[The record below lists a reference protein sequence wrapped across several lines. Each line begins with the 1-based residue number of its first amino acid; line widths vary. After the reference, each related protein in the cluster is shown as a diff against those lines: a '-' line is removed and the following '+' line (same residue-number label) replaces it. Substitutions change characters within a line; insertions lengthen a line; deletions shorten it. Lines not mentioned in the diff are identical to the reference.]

1 MTLEIAVV
9 ALVLVAALGLLVTE
23 RLRGDVVGLL
33 VLVTL
38 AVTGIVTPEAA
49 LAGFSN
55 PAVVTVLAMYILS
68 EGLTR
73 TGIAGLL
80 GGQLV
85 AIAGS
90 GEARLT
96 VAIMVTAGTLSAF
109 MNNIGVAALL
119 LPVVVEIARRTEV
132 PASRLLLPMLHAT
145 LLGGLTTLFSTP
157 PNLIA
162 SAALADAG
170 ATPFRLLDFLPSG
183 LAAFVVGATFM
194 VLVGR
199 RLLPRTDPGAESAQR
214 SQRNLRAQY
223 GLQESTYVM
232 RVPAGSLLVGR
243 TLAQTRLGT
252 AAGLIVIAREHA
264 GRVEALPSRNAVLAA
279 GDRLVVQGRLDR
291 FAELRR
297 WSGLVIEPEA
307 PGCADL
313 VSGLVGD
320 PDGGAISPPVQLAE
334 ATVGENSGLAQELL
348 HHAEF
353 RRRFGANVL
362 AIKRGDL
369 VRRVNLNYVPLRP
382 GDQLLL
388 QGSAEALAA
397 VDRSREFDRL
407 RPLTDAEVRDD
418 YRLQE
423 RTFVVRVPAGSPLSG
438 ATLAAS
444 RVGDA
449 FDFRLLALWREGA
462 LTVMPEPDAAIA
474 AGDLLLIQGRPED
487 LDVLRGLQQLELEER
502 VAPNLNIFDSDRLAT
517 AEVTLA
523 PNTPLAGK
531 RVADVNL
538 REKYGLELVALWR
551 AGGALRTDLGQQQL
565 RFGDAL
571 LLLGPRTRLAL
582 LKDDPDLL
590 LLTPVGPAG
599 GEPARAPLAAVIM
612 AAVVMAS
619 FSGQLP
625 IAIAALTGALLM
637 VVGGCLSMEQAYR
650 AVEWRAIFTIA
661 GMLPLGAAL
670 ADSGAAHLAADAL
683 VGTLGGLGAWP
694 VVGGFYLVTAALAL
708 FVPPAVLAVV
718 MAPLLLSA
726 STALGIAPQAPMM
739 ALAMACTSF
748 ASPWAH
754 PANLLIMGPGGYR
767 FRDYLR
773 VGIPL
778 TLLVF
783 LTAMVVLPRLW
794 PLLPAGAGT

>member
-9 ALVLVAALGLLVTE
+9 ALVLVTALLLLVTE
-23 RLRGDVVGLL
+23 RLRGDVVALL

-38 AVTGIVTPEAA
+38 AVTGLVTPEAA

-96 VAIMVTAGTLSAF
+96 VAIMVTAGMLSAF

-157 PNLIA
+157 SNLIA
-162 SAALADAG
+162 SAALAGYG

-183 LAAFVVGATFM
+183 LAAFAVGTTFIA
-194 VLVGR
+194 LVGR

-232 RVPAGSLLVGR
+232 RVPAGALLVGR

-252 AAGLIVIAREHA
+252 AAGLIVIAREHR

-307 PGCADL
+307 PAFAGLA
-313 VSGLVGD
+313 SGQ
-320 PDGGAISPPVQLAE
+320 VQLAE
-334 ATVGENSGLAQELL
+334 VTVGDNSALAQELL

-397 VDRSREFDRL
+397 VGRSREFDTL
-407 RPLTDAEVRDD
+407 RPLTDAEVRAD

-423 RTFVVRVPAGSPLSG
+423 RTFVVRVPPGSPLAG

-449 FDFRLLALWREGA
+449 FDFRLLAVWRDGA
-462 LTVMPEPDAAIA
+462 LTVMPEPGDAIA
-474 AGDLLLIQGRPED
+474 GGDLLLIQGRPED

-531 RVADVNL
+531 RVADINL

-590 LLTPVGPAG
+590 LLTPVGTAG

-612 AAVVMAS
+612 AAVVLAS

-670 ADSGAAHLAADAL
+670 ADSGAARLAADAL

-794 PLLPAGAGT
+794 PLAPAGAGT